1 MSFITMTEFN
11 QIKPWLSLDFEIDN
25 RNQTQIKHL
34 KGSKTAYLG
43 LIAEAIFYFLIPKIQ
58 IELYV

>member
-1 MSFITMTEFN
+1 MTEFN